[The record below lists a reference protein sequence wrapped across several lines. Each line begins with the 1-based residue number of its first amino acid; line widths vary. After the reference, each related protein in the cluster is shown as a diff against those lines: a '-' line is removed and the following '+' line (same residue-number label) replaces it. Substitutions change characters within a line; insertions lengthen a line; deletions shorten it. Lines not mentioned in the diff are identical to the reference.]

1 MREGERREERE
12 REGKE
17 AGERRKKRRENG
29 KKEGKREGV
38 LLAGREEI
46 RSSQDIER
54 CFQKARILAAKKIY
68 QSLCFSWG
76 NTKVR

>member
-17 AGERRKKRRENG
+17 AGERRKNG
-29 KKEGKREGV
+29 KKEGKREVV

>member
-17 AGERRKKRRENG
+17 AGKRRENG